1 MTDYAGQ
8 TVYMEV
14 TDWGYN
20 SSAYLI
26 QIPEA
31 VTPDALSLS
40 SETLFLFIGNS
51 QRLFG
56 YNSMNEE
63 VLDLTWTSSDE
74 SVATVDGDGLVTAV
88 APGVSVITAT
98 TASGVSASC
107 VVGTEDVIA
116 FTSIRLDYDAFT
128 VKVPFASQICLPGVY
143 VEPYDFK
150 VSPSLINWT
159 ISDETLARKVG
170 VSDLWT
176 NEKEGTL
183 TVTAEFQGM
192 TASFDVEI
200 YNNTGSMQRYHKWV
214 TPRANMIFTQGY
226 EDKVGVGRDAIYPY
240 DEAATSPDQLITFTY
255 DNHESIAL
263 DKTTASAT
271 ANEEGCN
278 DHTFVTAL
286 HPGTA
291 TITATATDT
300 TQDTISWMI
309 TVLARRYEGIRAL
322 ESSVGL
328 CVDGTAQMTE
338 LVEPYG
344 ENVLPEYNPVYYTSL
359 DPQVVSVT
367 EDGTLTAHQA
377 GTGLIRAMLNT
388 GDYTLVAVHVADHV
402 EEVRGAKAATCTED
416 GYSGDVYCTVCGAL
430 VSAGEV
436 IPAHCASK
444 SFTDVDTNQWYHTYV
459 DYVVDHGIMNGM
471 GGGRFAPNGNV
482 TRAQLVTTLYRMAGS
497 PQVEEMSTFADVHAN
512 RWYSAA
518 VAWAQDVGIAVGV
531 TETAFQPNGFT
542 TREQAATFLYR
553 YVTEYLKQEPT
564 QGVDL
569 SAYQDAASISPYA
582 EEALA
587 WATAEGIL
595 EGFGDDTLKPK
606 DVLSRAQLAK
616 LMTVMDQNF

>member
-1 MTDYAGQ
+1 
-8 TVYMEV
+8 MEV